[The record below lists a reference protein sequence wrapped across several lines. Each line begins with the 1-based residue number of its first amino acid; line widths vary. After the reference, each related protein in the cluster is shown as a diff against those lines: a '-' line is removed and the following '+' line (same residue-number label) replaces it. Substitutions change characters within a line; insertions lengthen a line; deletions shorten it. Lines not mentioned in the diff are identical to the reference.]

1 MPADNVRILGLFK
14 DDSCT
19 WAANLQ
25 RSWTYKGGSLGERGT
40 PPPKTTIASKKLSV
54 RLLGISSGSLNM
66 DGMSIS
72 ITNTDI

>member
-1 MPADNVRILGLFK
+1 MIHALGRQICNVLGHTK
-14 DDSCT
+14 EGH
-19 WAANLQ
+19 WAKEGL
-25 RSWTYKGGSLGERGT
+25 T